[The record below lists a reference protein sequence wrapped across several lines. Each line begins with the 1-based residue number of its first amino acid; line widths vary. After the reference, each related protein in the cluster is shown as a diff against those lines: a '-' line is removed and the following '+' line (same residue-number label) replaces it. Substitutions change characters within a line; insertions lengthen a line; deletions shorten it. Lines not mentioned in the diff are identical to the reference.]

1 MNKENITNLRLWLK
15 EDLPYREKHNL
26 ECALAVIDELEG
38 EYQELKLTIRK
49 RRKKMNKEERVKLV
63 FETIS
68 KIAGFKIKPNKD
80 FYIVS
85 NDERMR
91 YYIREDLILMI
102 EASKDYYVRSD
113 YIRTALPIL
122 NGDYQLEE
130 IKEPIIT
137 DEERDFLRQF
147 NFEKLEIST
156 CLCMYDKDGTL
167 ANAVNLSIINFNFDG
182 LERDNIYTRK
192 ELGL

>member
-15 EDLPYREKHNL
+15 
-26 ECALAVIDELEG
+26 
-38 EYQELKLTIRK
+38 
-49 RRKKMNKEERVKLV
+49 
-63 FETIS
+63 
-68 KIAGFKIKPNKD
+68 
-80 FYIVS
+80 
-85 NDERMR
+85 
-91 YYIREDLILMI
+91 EDLILMI